1 MRQQFLAHEIERA
14 QELGAD
20 IVCVLHIAPDHNA
33 DFRRVTSPDLAPL
46 GDTVTDVWKKLVQP
60 RDRFISISTERLFG
74 GWLMGQLPE
83 MQGWSEYINA
93 RYAWVQDG
101 TASSS

>member
-1 MRQQFLAHEIERA
+1 
-14 QELGAD
+14 
-20 IVCVLHIAPDHNA
+20 
-33 DFRRVTSPDLAPL
+33 
-46 GDTVTDVWKKLVQP
+46 VQP

-93 RYAWVQDG
+93 RYAWVKDG